1 MSASELLERARDYLS
16 EPRCAILATLAVDGS
31 PRQAVVHYSLAADHL
46 LVNGRTDRLWC
57 RNLRR
62 DPRVSLVV
70 HDADEPLHWLGLSG
84 GAQVAAVGAEAV
96 AHAMQLARRYSEDP
110 ESYRTQ
116 ERISFR
122 IVPERVF
129 ERLP

>member
-1 MSASELLERARDYLS
+1 MSASELLDRARDYLS
-16 EPRCAILATLAVDGS
+16 EPRCAIVATLAGDGS
-31 PRQAVVHYSLAADHL
+31 PRQAVVHYALAEDHL

-57 RNLRR
+57 LNLQR

-70 HDADEPLHWLGLSG
+70 HDVDEPLHWFGLSG
-84 GAQVAAVGAEAV
+84 TAEVAAVDQEAV
-96 AHAMQLARRYSEDP
+96 EHAVRLALRYSEDP
-110 ESYRTQ
+110 EGYRTQ